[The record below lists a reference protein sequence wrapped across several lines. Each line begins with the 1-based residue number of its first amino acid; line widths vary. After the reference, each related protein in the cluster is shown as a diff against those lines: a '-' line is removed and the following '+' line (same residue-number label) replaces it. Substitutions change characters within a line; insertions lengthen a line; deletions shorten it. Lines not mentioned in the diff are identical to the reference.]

1 MEPVCETFIWK
12 SDDNNFSQYFVL
24 QIIFFFYLNI
34 QWSKAAFT
42 LKKDTNTSPG
52 PRMIRFNI
60 LVVRLVN
67 RLLSIMLCKI
77 GITCRNI
84 KKIDELVPFDLVD
97 VVWMFI
103 TVTGDM
109 FFQFMQES
117 ESYLEKIWMFMM
129 WLNTEPAF
137 VSYCLETFML
147 HTDWIKKICHHAIYQ
162 NIWSVWQEKDQ
173 ICGTLSLFVIEA
185 YVGICLCRGKT
196 LGASCVYIWIWP
208 RDIKISNLSILTRI
222 RPAVYQVISVDI

>member
-103 TVTGDM
+103 TVSGDM

-137 VSYCLETFML
+137 VSYCQDTFML
-147 HTDWIKKICHHAIYQ
+147 HTDWIKRY
-162 NIWSVWQEKDQ
+162 
-173 ICGTLSLFVIEA
+173 TLMP
-185 YVGICLCRGKT
+185 Y
-196 LGASCVYIWIWP
+196 
-208 RDIKISNLSILTRI
+208 IKIYGVFGKKKTKSEAHNHFL
-222 RPAVYQVISVDI
+222 

>member
-34 QWSKAAFT
+34 QWSKAAVT

-67 RLLSIMLCKI
+67 WLLSIMLCKI

-137 VSYCLETFML
+137 VSYCIDTFML
-147 HTDWIKKICHHAIYQ
+147 HKDWIKRYALMPY
-162 NIWSVWQEKDQ
+162 
-173 ICGTLSLFVIEA
+173 
-185 YVGICLCRGKT
+185 
-196 LGASCVYIWIWP
+196 
-208 RDIKISNLSILTRI
+208 IKIYGVFGKKKTK
-222 RPAVYQVISVDI
+222 SVAHYHFL

>member
-67 RLLSIMLCKI
+67 WLLSIMLCKI

-137 VSYCLETFML
+137 VSYCIDTFML
-147 HTDWIKKICHHAIYQ
+147 HTDWIKRYALMPY
-162 NIWSVWQEKDQ
+162 
-173 ICGTLSLFVIEA
+173 
-185 YVGICLCRGKT
+185 
-196 LGASCVYIWIWP
+196 
-208 RDIKISNLSILTRI
+208 IKIYGVFGKKKTK
-222 RPAVYQVISVDI
+222 SVAHNHFL